1 MMKRLMTC
9 AAGLIAAVVLAGTA
23 TAQTKDWST
32 IRIATE
38 GAYKPWNFTDASGK
52 LVGYELDLAAD
63 LCARIKAKCEISA
76 QAFDGMIPGLNAGK
90 FDAIMAG
97 MNISPKRLEAI
108 NFSLPY
114 GRTPSTFAV
123 TKDSPLAKM
132 PDADKVYSLIGGA
145 DLAAAE
151 KAAADLKPMLKGKV
165 IGAQTSTIQANF
177 IEQYFKDVAE
187 IRQYKTTEQHDLDLL
202 AGRLDAVFASMS
214 YLKGVTEE
222 NKEIVMAGP
231 RFTGGILGAGV
242 AVGLRK
248 GDTEL
253 KEKFDAAVAAAIA
266 DGTVSK
272 LSTKWFGFDITPKG

>member
-132 PDADKVYSLIGGA
+132 PGADQVYSLIGGA

-151 KAAADLKPMLKGKV
+151 KAAAELKPMLKGKV

-248 GDTEL
+248 GDPEL